1 MQVFYV
7 KATPS
12 QALTGP

>member
-7 KATPS
+7 HLS
-12 QALTGP
+12 SES